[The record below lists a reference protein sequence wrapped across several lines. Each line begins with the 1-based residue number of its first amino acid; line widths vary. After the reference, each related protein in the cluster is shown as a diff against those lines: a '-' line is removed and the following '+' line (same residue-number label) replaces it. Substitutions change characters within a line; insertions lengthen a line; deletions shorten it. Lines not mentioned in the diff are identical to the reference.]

1 MEERDGTTSAPGL
14 HAVRAVVPGT
24 GLARLEIL
32 VRPKS
37 AKKPRHAVLIW
48 ECILIGLSGL
58 PVVHLV
64 AVAFN
69 LARKLI
75 LAERTILF
83 KKDLVISIW
92 ADMGPGQNGRLA
104 VSRVEGL
111 RQPDRVDIR
120 ALVRLTTKPATAIHI
135 HVHTTELGL
144 IGEHAQHLAELVS
157 QIMIKL

>member
-1 MEERDGTTSAPGL
+1 M
-14 HAVRAVVPGT
+14 VPGT
-24 GLARLEIL
+24 GLARLEIP

-37 AKKPRHAVLIW
+37 AKKPKHAVLIW

-69 LARKLI
+69 LAEKPI
-75 LAERTILF
+75 LVERTILF

-104 VSRVEGL
+104 ESRVEGL
-111 RQPDRVDIR
+111 RLPDRVDTLV
-120 ALVRLTTKPATAIHI
+120 LVRLTTKPAIAIPI
-135 HVHTTELGL
+135 HVLTTELGL

-157 QIMIKL
+157 YGGQIMIKLQFKI